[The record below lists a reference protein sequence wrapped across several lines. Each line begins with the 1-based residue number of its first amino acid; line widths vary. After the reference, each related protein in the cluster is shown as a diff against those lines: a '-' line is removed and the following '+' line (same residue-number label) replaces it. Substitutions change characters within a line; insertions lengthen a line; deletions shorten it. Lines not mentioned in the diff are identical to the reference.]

1 MSLQNI
7 LEKESWKEAVKFHGH
22 MCPGLSIGYRAAVAG
37 MERFHNSR
45 SSDEEIVTIV
55 ETNACGTDA
64 IQCITGC
71 TFGKGNL
78 IFKDHGKHVFTFVSR
93 STGQGTRVSL
103 KPNVLEPD
111 ERHLKL
117 FELIRSET
125 ATAQEKEEF
134 FQIHHNKSV
143 SILEKEIDE
152 LFDIREVEI
161 TLPPK
166 AKIEP
171 SLICDECGEPT
182 MASKTGEID
191 NRRLCPECMARVNGC
206 S

>member
-1 MSLQNI
+1 MSSQNI
-7 LEKESWKEAVKFHGH
+7 LDKESWKDVVKFHGH

-37 MERFHNSR
+37 LELLQNSR

-55 ETNACGTDA
+55 ETNACGADA
-64 IQCITGC
+64 VQSLTGC

-111 ERHLKL
+111 ERHLQL
-117 FELIRSET
+117 FELLRSEN
-125 ATAQEKEEF
+125 ATDQEKEEF
-134 FQIHHNKSV
+134 FQIHHKKSV
-143 SILEKEIDE
+143 SILEKDINE
-152 LFDIREVEI
+152 LFDIREVRI

-166 AKIEP
+166 AKIER
-171 SLICDECGEPT
+171 SVVCDECGEPT
-182 MASKTGEID
+182 MASKLTEIHSK
-191 NRRLCPECMARVNGC
+191 RLCPECAAQIDGC